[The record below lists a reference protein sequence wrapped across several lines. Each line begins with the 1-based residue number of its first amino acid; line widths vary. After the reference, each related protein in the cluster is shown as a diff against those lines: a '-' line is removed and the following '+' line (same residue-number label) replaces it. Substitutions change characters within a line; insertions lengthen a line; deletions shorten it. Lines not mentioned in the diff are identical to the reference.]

1 MTCEE
6 VRLSL
11 GAHALGAL
19 EPDEAVEIDNHLA
32 ECDAC
37 LEEFTGLAMLPPML
51 AKVSEKDIA
60 LVAEPPR
67 QVLERLLTTTA
78 RKKQRGRLLLGLAAS
93 VAVLAVGGTVWG
105 AIATNNSGG
114 TTAAGQPAPAL
125 ATSAPDAQG
134 YGAAESNEDAAK
146 ASERVAKEAASP
158 EVGVMMAPM
167 RFEDSTGDVRA
178 EATAV
183 EEDGGTKL
191 TVTVNG
197 VRPSTTCQL
206 IVIDR
211 AGHEDVTAAWVLD
224 PEYPAKAATF
234 DRVTSTP
241 LGQIATLKLV
251 DADRKVLAELKP
263 A

>member
-19 EPDEAVEIDNHLA
+19 EPDEAVEVDNHLA

-105 AIATNNSGG
+105 SLATGGGG
-114 TTAAGQPAPAL
+114 TTAAREQAAPAA
-125 ATSAPDAQG
+125 ATAAPSTLG
-134 YGAAESNEDAAK
+134 YGAAESNEDSASASKRSAK
-146 ASERVAKEAASP
+146 DAASP

-167 RFEDSTGDVRA
+167 RFEGSSGDVRA

-191 TVTVNG
+191 TVTVSG
-197 VRPSTTCQL
+197 VPRSTSCQL
-206 IVIDR
+206 IVVDHE
-211 AGHEDVTAAWVLD
+211 GHEDFTAVWVLD
-224 PEYPAKAATF
+224 PEYPDKASF

-241 LGQIATLKLV
+241 LGQIASLKLV